1 MGSMQLQPRPL
12 YGIGTV
18 ARLTGVKPDTLRI
31 WERRYQLGASH
42 KSPSGRRQYTQSDLE
57 HLQLVAALV
66 AGGTRIGEIASSDR
80 RTLEMLLRVNR
91 KTPPNGMPTAKPRVL
106 FVGAGLSAWLEEHQG
121 CLSSVDALLAP
132 CSVDEFLAS
141 DDPRAGTFEEIV
153 VECSALGAT
162 TLDDLDALLAS
173 TGCEK
178 LLVLYGGS
186 NGRGRALLEEK
197 GFRVGEFPPEPSY
210 LSFHFNRSAVER
222 DVEQGTRNLGD
233 LVEVKDRMYSEGDLA
248 LARAMDSGPNCGC
261 PTHLADLVA
270 ALSDFED
277 YSAQCSVENWEDASL
292 HACVYAYAGQA
303 RWLIEKAL
311 GLVLDAHGAHGPKGV
326 VRPAD

>member
-42 KSPSGRRQYTQSDLE
+42 KSPSGRRQYTQADLE

-66 AGGTRIGEIASSDR
+66 AGGTRIGEIAGSDR

-91 KTPPNGMPTAKPRVL
+91 KSPPNGMPAAKPRVL
-106 FVGAGLSAWLEEHQG
+106 FVGQGLSRWLEEHQG
-121 CLSSVDALLAP
+121 CLSNVDAMLAP
-132 CSVDEFLAS
+132 CSLDEFIRDGADAQGAFEEVVVECGALGAS
-141 DDPRAGTFEEIV
+141 TLEELEALLKRAGT
-153 VECSALGAT
+153 
-162 TLDDLDALLAS
+162 D
-173 TGCEK
+173 K
-178 LLVLYGGS
+178 LLVLYGGA
-186 NGRGRALLEEK
+186 NGRGRALLEER
-197 GFRVGEFPPEPSY
+197 GYRVGDFPPEPAF

-233 LVEVKDRMYSEGDLA
+233 LVEVKDRIYSEGDLA
-248 LARAMDSGPNCGC
+248 LARALSGGANCEC

-311 GLVLDAHGAHGPKGV
+311 GLVLDAHADG
-326 VRPAD
+326 RPLSDT

>member
-1 MGSMQLQPRPL
+1 MQLQPRPL

-31 WERRYQLGASH
+31 WERRYKLGASH
-42 KSPSGRRQYTQSDLE
+42 KSPSGRRQYTQADLE

-91 KTPPNGMPTAKPRVL
+91 KAPPNGMPPAKPRVL
-106 FVGAGLSAWLEEHQG
+106 FVGQALSAWLEEHQG
-121 CLSSVDALLAP
+121 CLSSVDAMLAP
-132 CSVDEFLAS
+132 CTLEEFVANEPLEEG
-141 DDPRAGTFEEIV
+141 DFEEIV

-162 TLDDLDALLAS
+162 TLEDLDALLGRA
-173 TGCEK
+173 GCEK

-186 NGRGRALLEEK
+186 NGRGRALLEDK
-197 GFRVGEFPPEPSY
+197 GFRVGDFPPDSAY

-233 LVEVKDRMYSEGDLA
+233 LVEVKDRLYSQSELER
-248 LARAMDSGPNCGC
+248 ARTLVGGRGC
-261 PTHLADLVA
+261 DCPPHLANLVT

-311 GLVLDAHGAHGPKGV
+311 GLVLDAH
-326 VRPAD
+326 ADKAAAD

>member
-42 KSPSGRRQYTQSDLE
+42 KSPSGRRQYTQADLE

-66 AGGTRIGEIASSDR
+66 AGGTRIGEIAGSGR

-91 KTPPNGMPTAKPRVL
+91 KSPPNGMPPAKPRVL
-106 FVGAGLSAWLEEHQG
+106 FVGQGLSRWLEEHQG
-121 CLSSVDALLAP
+121 CLSSVDAMLAP
-132 CSVDEFLAS
+132 CSLDEFLS
-141 DDPRAGTFEEIV
+141 DDADTGLAFEEVV
-153 VECSALGAT
+153 VECGALGAT
-162 TLDDLDALLAS
+162 TLEDLDALLKRAG
-173 TGCEK
+173 TEK
-178 LLVLYGGS
+178 LLVLYGGA
-186 NGRGRALLEEK
+186 NGRGRALLEER
-197 GFRVGEFPPEPSY
+197 GYRIGDFPPEPAF

-233 LVEVKDRMYSEGDLA
+233 LVEVKDKLYSEGDLA
-248 LARAMDSGPNCGC
+248 VARALSGSPGCDC

-311 GLVLDAHGAHGPKGV
+311 GLVMDAHLESRPKV
-326 VRPAD
+326 EH